1 MHDVVVLI
9 LVITIV
15 ITDIIVTVG
24 IVNYVDSARRADFR
38 IVQQFQKQ
46 KIDYFAKIDEIALER
61 KRQGYVAI
69 V

>member
-9 LVITIV
+9 LVTTI
-15 ITDIIVTVG
+15 IFTDIIVTVG

-61 KRQGYVAI
+61 KRQGYVEI